1 MDFSFHSVCII
12 SKVVDVYIEDFV
24 SAANTVLIKLAKEPF
39 CSVFFHAAAAENKQ
53 ISRLPLR
60 GWNPEGSIARIT
72 IGRA

>member
-1 MDFSFHSVCII
+1 LDFCFHSVCII

-53 ISRLPLR
+53 ISFQ
-60 GWNPEGSIARIT
+60 GWNPEGSIARIK
-72 IGRA
+72 IGRD